1 MSDIF
6 VSYASQERDRVL
18 QLVSALERTGWSI
31 FWDRTIPAGKTW
43 RQVIGSEIRTCR
55 SVLVVWT
62 ESSITSEWVLEEA
75 ETGKRRQILIPV
87 LLDNVEPPFGFGNIQ
102 AANLTAW
109 NGDSSSPNFT
119 HLVADIATILG
130 PAPTA
135 VKEVEERRR
144 LEAEA
149 QRKAEE
155 EGLQEQERQRLAEEA
170 RRKAEE
176 ENRKRIEEEENR
188 ARQEAEAQR
197 KAEEERLQEQE
208 RQRLAEEARR
218 KAEEEKR
225 RRIEQEANRA
235 RPLEEKQIP
244 SEVERARKESP
255 AAPQDARERQNVSV
269 PERRTRSD
277 RRRLYTGGAVTIAI
291 AMAAAITLWFLGM
304 VGTKDADVR
313 KIVSLG
319 IQGKRQLN
327 IGEKTI
333 LRVRGIFSDG
343 SETTVAK
350 NLDWHSSENSVVEV
364 SQDGQVEARKDGYT
378 DITVRYEGIA
388 SPPLTLVV
396 RGESRSAETDAAR
409 LASKVQEYIKTAG
422 SYRDRGEYSPAL
434 AELAKAK
441 SLDPTNKALQG
452 ELENT
457 TKACLA
463 EQRIVL
469 TNLRCE

>member
-6 VSYASQERDRVL
+6 ISYASQERDRVL
-18 QLVSALERTGWSI
+18 PLVSALERTGWSI

-62 ESSITSEWVLEEA
+62 ENSVTSEWVLEEA
-75 ETGKRRQILIPV
+75 ETGKRKGILIPV

-109 NGDSSSPNFT
+109 SGDSSSPTFT

-135 VKEVEERRR
+135 VKEVEERRS
-144 LEAEA
+144 LEAEV

-155 EGLQEQERQRLAEEA
+155 EGFRQRESQRSEEDA
-170 RRKAEE
+170 RRQAEK
-176 ENRKRIEEEENR
+176 EN
-188 ARQEAEAQR
+188 Q
-197 KAEEERLQEQE
+197 
-208 RQRLAEEARR
+208 
-218 KAEEEKR
+218 
-225 RRIEQEANRA
+225 RRIEQEAARA
-235 RPLEEKQIP
+235 RLPEEERIP
-244 SEVERARKESP
+244 SELEQARKESP
-255 AAPQDARERQNVSV
+255 AASQRAQERQDASV
-269 PERRTRSD
+269 PERFRRTD
-277 RRRLYTGGAVTIAI
+277 RRRLYAGGAAVIVIGVAVIAF
-291 AMAAAITLWFLGM
+291 WFFG
-304 VGTKDADVR
+304 VAGTKDADVK

-327 IGEKTI
+327 IGEKTV
-333 LRVRGIFSDG
+333 LRVGGRFSDG
-343 SETTVAK
+343 SETAVTK
-350 NLDWHSSENSVVEV
+350 NLDWHSSEDAVVAV
-364 SQDGQVEARKDGYT
+364 SQDGQVEARKDGFA

-388 SPPLTLVV
+388 SPPLTLIVGGV
-396 RGESRSAETDAAR
+396 SQAAAVTDVGQVAT
-409 LASKVQEYIKTAG
+409 KIQEHIKAAG

-441 SLDPTNKALQG
+441 SLDPANKALQG
-452 ELENT
+452 ELEST

>member
-6 VSYASQERDRVL
+6 VSYSSEERNRVL
-18 QLVSALERTGWSI
+18 PLVNALGKTGWSV

-43 RQVIGSEIRTCR
+43 RQVIGAEIRTCR

-62 ESSITSEWVLEEA
+62 QSSVTSEWVLEEA
-75 ETGKRRQILIPV
+75 ETGKRRGILIPV
-87 LLDNVEPPFGFGNIQ
+87 LLDDVEPPFGFGNIQ

-109 NGDSSSPNFT
+109 NGDNSSPSFT

-130 PAPTA
+130 PAPTV
-135 VKEVEERRR
+135 VKEAGKRRR
-144 LEAEA
+144 LDAEI
-149 QRKAEE
+149 QKKVEE
-155 EGLQEQERQRLAEEA
+155 ERLREQERQRSEEDA

-176 ENRKRIEEEENR
+176 EN
-188 ARQEAEAQR
+188 
-197 KAEEERLQEQE
+197 L
-208 RQRLAEEARR
+208 
-218 KAEEEKR
+218 
-225 RRIEQEANRA
+225 RRIEQEADRV
-235 RPLEEKQIP
+235 RLREEKPIP
-244 SEVERARKESP
+244 SEFNQPTKESVTPQYEYERQSERA
-255 AAPQDARERQNVSV
+255 
-269 PERRTRSD
+269 PERFPRSA
-277 RRRLYTGGAVTIAI
+277 RRKLYAGGAVTIAI
-291 AMAAAITLWFLGM
+291 ALAAAITLWFLGM
-304 VGTKDADVR
+304 VGTKDADMK

-343 SETTVAK
+343 SEAAVAK
-350 NLDWHSSENSVVEV
+350 NLDWHSSEDSVVAV
-364 SQDGQVEARKDGYT
+364 SQDGQVEARKDGFT

-452 ELENT
+452 ELDST

>member
-6 VSYASQERDRVL
+6 ISYASQERDRVL
-18 QLVSALERTGWSI
+18 PLVSALERTGWSI

-43 RQVIGSEIRTCR
+43 RQIIGAEIRTCR

-62 ESSITSEWVLEEA
+62 ENSVTSEWVLEEA
-75 ETGKRRQILIPV
+75 ETGKRKGILIPV
-87 LLDNVEPPFGFGNIQ
+87 LLDNIEPPFGFGNIQ

-109 NGDSSSPNFT
+109 NGDSSSPSFT

-130 PAPTA
+130 PVPTA
-135 VKEVEERRR
+135 VKEVEGRRA
-144 LEAEA
+144 LEAEV
-149 QRKAEE
+149 QRRAEE
-155 EGLQEQERQRLAEEA
+155 EGFRQRESQRSEEDA
-170 RRKAEE
+170 RRQAEK
-176 ENRKRIEEEENR
+176 EN
-188 ARQEAEAQR
+188 Q
-197 KAEEERLQEQE
+197 
-208 RQRLAEEARR
+208 
-218 KAEEEKR
+218 

-235 RPLEEKQIP
+235 RLPEGEWISSELEQ
-244 SEVERARKESP
+244 ARKESP
-255 AAPQDARERQNVSV
+255 AAPQRAQERQDASV
-269 PERRTRSD
+269 PERFRRTD
-277 RRRLYTGGAVTIAI
+277 RRRLYAGGAAVIVIGVAV
-291 AMAAAITLWFLGM
+291 MAFWFFG
-304 VGTKDADVR
+304 VAGTEVK

-327 IGEKTI
+327 IGEKTV
-333 LRVRGIFSDG
+333 LRVGGRFSDG
-343 SETTVAK
+343 SETAVTK
-350 NLDWHSSENSVVEV
+350 NLDWHSSEDSVVAV
-364 SQDGQVEARKDGYT
+364 SQDGQVEARKDGFA

-396 RGESRSAETDAAR
+396 RGESRPSETDV
-409 LASKVQEYIKTAG
+409 ASKVQEHIKTAG

-441 SLDPTNKALQG
+441 SLDPANKALQR
-452 ELENT
+452 ELEST

>member
-6 VSYASQERDRVL
+6 ISYSSEERNRVL
-18 QLVSALERTGWSI
+18 PLVNALGKTGWSV

-43 RQVIGSEIRTCR
+43 RQVIGAEIRSCR

-62 ESSITSEWVLEEA
+62 QSSVASEWVLEEA
-75 ETGKRRQILIPV
+75 ETGKRRGILIPV
-87 LLDNVEPPFGFGNIQ
+87 LLDDVEPPFGFGNIQ

-109 NGDSSSPNFT
+109 NGDNSSPSFT
-119 HLVADIATILG
+119 HLVADIATIVG
-130 PAPTA
+130 PAPTV
-135 VKEVEERRR
+135 VKEAGKRRR
-144 LEAEA
+144 LDAEV
-149 QRKAEE
+149 QKKAEE
-155 EGLQEQERQRLAEEA
+155 ERLREQERQRSEEDA

-176 ENRKRIEEEENR
+176 ENLRRIEEEADRVRLRDEEPNPSEFN
-188 ARQEAEAQR
+188 QPR
-197 KAEEERLQEQE
+197 KESVATSQHEHE
-208 RQRLAEEARR
+208 RQAEPAPERFPRSARR
-218 KAEEEKR
+218 K
-225 RRIEQEANRA
+225 
-235 RPLEEKQIP
+235 
-244 SEVERARKESP
+244 
-255 AAPQDARERQNVSV
+255 
-269 PERRTRSD
+269 
-277 RRRLYTGGAVTIAI
+277 LYAGGAVTIAI

-304 VGTKDADVR
+304 VGTKDADVK

-350 NLDWHSSENSVVEV
+350 NLDWHSSEDSVVAV
-364 SQDGQVEARKDGYT
+364 SQDGQVEARKDGFT

-396 RGESRSAETDAAR
+396 RGESRSAEADPAR
-409 LASKVQEYIKTAG
+409 VASKVQEHIKTAG

-441 SLDPTNKALQG
+441 SLDPANKSLQG
-452 ELENT
+452 ELEST